1 MTFLDT
7 PPFNSL
13 GYKIMLSCFGSAVN
27 KSEVE
32 CLIKLFDTL
41 VTASGDRFGAVGF
54 DRNMFRD
61 TLHRA
66 FGMTDDMVM
75 DRGEISR
82 LKKVVKL
89 SFLVFGQLF
98 LNSDL

>member
-1 MTFLDT
+1 
-7 PPFNSL
+7 
-13 GYKIMLSCFGSAVN
+13 MLSCFGSAVN

-41 VTASGDRFGAVGF
+41 VTTSSDRFGTVGF

-61 TLHRA
+61 TLHRT

-82 LKKVVKL
+82 LKKVVQL
-89 SFLVFGQLF
+89 SFLVLGQLF
-98 LNSDL
+98 LNSDP

>member
-1 MTFLDT
+1 
-7 PPFNSL
+7 
-13 GYKIMLSCFGSAVN
+13 MLSCFGSAVN

-41 VTASGDRFGAVGF
+41 VTTSSDRFGTVGF

-61 TLHRA
+61 TLHRT

-89 SFLVFGQLF
+89 IFSPWAAVFE
-98 LNSDL
+98 